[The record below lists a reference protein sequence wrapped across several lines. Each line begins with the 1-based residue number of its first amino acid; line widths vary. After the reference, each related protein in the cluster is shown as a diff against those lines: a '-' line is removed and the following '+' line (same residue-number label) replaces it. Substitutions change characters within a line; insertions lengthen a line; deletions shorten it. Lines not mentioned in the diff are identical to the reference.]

1 MPASKSSSSGSSRKA
16 GGARSAGGRSARASA
31 SNASASNAS
40 AGASRSGS
48 RGASRGGSNASAVAS
63 KPSTPEGATD
73 AGRTEG
79 LTSLVEQLVN
89 YVINPL
95 GLVVLTRERIQ
106 DTLDDAAARGRL
118 TRSDATELGAELI
131 RRGRA
136 QTEELLG
143 DAERLI
149 GRGREQ
155 LDSATVRSRFSDG
168 VDRIVRTADRARRTV
183 GVGPSFPILGYDD
196 LTAAQI
202 SSRLKGLGPTE
213 LRRVREYER
222 RHANRKSVLE
232 AIERTLS

>member
-1 MPASKSSSSGSSRKA
+1 VVTASSDDPAPTR
-16 GGARSAGGRSARASA
+16 
-31 SNASASNAS
+31 
-40 AGASRSGS
+40 
-48 RGASRGGSNASAVAS
+48 
-63 KPSTPEGATD
+63 
-73 AGRTEG
+73 EG
-79 LTSLVEQLVN
+79 LTGFVEQLVN

-106 DTLDDAAARGRL
+106 DTLDEAAARGRL
-118 TRSDATELGAELI
+118 TRSDATELAAELV

-143 DAERLI
+143 DAERLV

-155 LDSATVRSRFSDG
+155 FESAGVRSRFSDG

-183 GVGPSFPILGYDD
+183 GVGPSFPVLGYDE
-196 LTAAQI
+196 LTAAQVNA
-202 SSRLKGLGPTE
+202 RLKGLSPTD

-232 AIERTLS
+232 AIERALA

>member
-1 MPASKSSSSGSSRKA
+1 MPASKSSSSSSSRKA
-16 GGARSAGGRSARASA
+16 GGARSGRGSTSHASGAA
-31 SNASASNAS
+31 SNASSGTSKNVS
-40 AGASRSGS
+40 AG
-48 RGASRGGSNASAVAS
+48 AS
-63 KPSTPEGATD
+63 KPSTPAGAADATRPEGF
-73 AGRTEG
+73 
-79 LTSLVEQLVN
+79 TSLIEQLVN

-118 TRSDATELGAELI
+118 TRTDATELAAELV

-149 GRGREQ
+149 GRGRDQFE
-155 LDSATVRSRFSDG
+155 SATVRSRFSDG

-183 GVGPSFPILGYDD
+183 GVGSSFPIIGYDD

-202 SSRLKGLGPTE
+202 NSRLKGLSSTE

-222 RHANRKSVLE
+222 RHANRKSVLD
-232 AIERTLS
+232 AVERALS